1 MTELTPA
8 AAERVWREGQRGI
21 EDGSPE
27 ALRAAAAQLEGLAGD
42 PGVSALAR
50 AHILYDAGVA
60 LSRLLGIDAD
70 APARMLACEAR
81 AARMFKDR
89 FVGGEESAADG
100 WLDALSALTQ
110 VCARAADTLGVE
122 PLRSAELE
130 VDLARELFRGTPRWA
145 RIGVCYCNLGIGLLR
160 SYRRQVEGERD
171 TGLRD
176 QAVEALDT
184 AVELLES
191 DPGAARF
198 EHELFVARVNGCTCA
213 ALDVAGEVEV
223 TRLTDRCLETYEW
236 LASHGRGDSTD
247 AGGGVAASC
256 AVLHAMQRALTAF
269 LAQGPGERRLEVA
282 RTAAVRLLL
291 LAHPELWLPM
301 REPYTD
307 PCPAV
312 GEMTPIE
319 MLLGVEVAYLED
331 FLREATEPAK
341 ITAAVRVLWPVV
353 VPVAV
358 FNALDRLGRS
368 EPWVQQLVLSLFDRA
383 ERSTA
388 DALTPA
394 EQLEGRF
401 GEFRVRWCSEDEA
414 PIEEMKSLREA
425 LMSDP
430 EVSAG
435 DRLRR
440 VSLIVGAAADSA
452 WRWRQAEVE
461 AILELVHAWAPP
473 AQERE
478 HGLAWPGSKI
488 HLLGRLAG
496 PRPDLLEDLLEEA
509 RGARAMLVS
518 SGPPDAE
525 AVDLYESASVAEAF
539 ALREIGHRDGDD
551 GPLASAKALPM
562 LLVGELERWGVAR
575 EDAER
580 LIAAVSAE
588 VEIEQRTHE
597 DMARRFRRAIA
608 EEPHNDRAQARR
620 FLTLIVQRRE
630 ELDEDTAA
638 AAREAMRL
646 LLDDVRSGIAPA
658 STLSLFLALANHPQ
672 LPLNLEDTIDLAERG
687 LLLAEEGAMDDL
699 APLLR
704 LSLLAEQY
712 EDSAEDRLLRLRVS
726 ERIARLVFSSHRSL
740 EQIGATLCGFFLAQ
754 QALDAEP
761 ARGATFTDRRGRL
774 AVAVAALIAA
784 HAGGQAAA
792 VALSLWSVAGHARLY
807 DAGAADGL
815 YAALGKYIADFSPA
829 EIPESLR
836 RAIGADI
843 AMFAS
848 GGNEEEAGRGTA
860 GPWDQQS
867 GFIWRASRFYAVRP
881 DSERD
886 NGELWRDIDQFL
898 TDIEVSGAADEDRA
912 TWILGAARAA
922 SISSRHREIDETL
935 ARRLAEAALRAGR
948 SPRAPQ
954 TALGLPLFELAIL
967 LAVLIGD
974 EDLAR
979 SALGSYRA
987 AVNQRILM
995 SPDFATA
1002 LDGVQTLGAIDR
1014 AAEEALDRG
1023 LGIGL
1028 EIAESGRTKLLTA
1041 MGAGLLPVLTK
1052 PRFGRTTVFSVDG
1065 LCEVLERMV
1074 DGSLTDPLGLIAKLL
1089 DGDVSWVDTVADL
1102 VVPWRSI
1109 PHVEEL
1115 DRLSEAPVL
1124 EDVGGLRGLAL
1135 ADPTP
1140 GKLRDLSETGRILT
1154 WALGSLEDPRVAM
1167 LVDGALLLGD
1177 SEEPVDFADLN
1188 PGSLLGSLSAAA
1200 RRAFHL
1206 RTQHQDRLPPRAQ
1219 IVVIDC
1225 GADPKLAVEVANG
1238 LSLASRKVEPDIPPI
1253 APSARMLRSEPVGRE
1268 KAPVEATVLAN
1279 PTADLPGSLI
1289 EAAAWS
1295 ARGDLEPLLM
1305 MQADATVEAF
1315 LDSLCRSRLV
1325 VLSAHGRVDPRA
1337 GAALRLADGEVS
1349 IEQLLR
1355 PENAIVAER
1364 VILSCC
1370 WGGSRSTWI
1379 SQREA
1384 LGVVNCLLA
1393 LGVKEVLAPVEVV
1406 PDLATGIFGAGL
1418 AQSYSPGA
1426 GVDDALLE
1434 ARLELTLVSPGARAG
1449 ELVRVVRDEV
1459 ASGAVMAVDPTQVEG
1474 AVHGVRETTPLELGR
1489 AGQSFGV
1496 FSVDSAPI

>member
-1 MTELTPA
+1 M
-8 AAERVWREGQRGI
+8 ERAWREGQAGI
-21 EDGSPE
+21 DDGSPK
-27 ALRAAAAQLEGLAGD
+27 ALRAAAAQLEGLAED
-42 PGVSALAR
+42 PEVSALAR

-70 APARMLACEAR
+70 APVRALACETR
-81 AARMFKDR
+81 AARMLKDR

-122 PLRSAELE
+122 PLRSAGLE
-130 VDLARELFRGTPRWA
+130 VDVARELFRGTSRWA
-145 RIGVCYCNLGIGLLR
+145 RIGVCYSNIGIGLLR
-160 SYRRQVEGERD
+160 VYRQQVEGQRD
-171 TGLRD
+171 RGIRD
-176 QAVEALDT
+176 QAVNALDT
-184 AVELLES
+184 AVEMLES
-191 DPGAARF
+191 GPEAAAEF

-213 ALDVAGEVEV
+213 ALDVAREAEV
-223 TRLTDRCLETYEW
+223 TRLTERCLETYEW
-236 LASHGRGDSTD
+236 LASHGRGDN
-247 AGGGVAASC
+247 AGAGMGVSASC
-256 AVLHAMQRALTAF
+256 AVLHSMQRALAAF
-269 LAQGPGERRLEVA
+269 LIQGMGERRLEVA
-282 RTAAVRLLL
+282 RTAAARLLL

-301 REPYTD
+301 SEPHPD

-319 MLLGVEVAYLED
+319 ALLGVEVAYLED
-331 FLREATEPAK
+331 FLEEATESAK
-341 ITAAVRVLWPVV
+341 IAAAVRVLWPAA
-353 VPVAV
+353 VPMAV
-358 FNALDRLGRS
+358 FNALDRLGRN
-368 EPWVQQLVLSLFDRA
+368 EPWVQQLVLSLLDRA
-383 ERSTA
+383 ERSSAGT
-388 DALTPA
+388 LTLA
-394 EQLEGRF
+394 EQLEERF
-401 GEFRVRWCSEDEA
+401 GEFLFRWCREEEA
-414 PIEEMKSLREA
+414 PIEEMKSLRAA

-430 EVSAG
+430 ESSAE

-440 VSLIVGAAADSA
+440 VSLIVGAAADSP
-452 WRWRQAEVE
+452 WRWRQGEVE
-461 AILELVHAWAPP
+461 AILELVRAWAPSTE
-473 AQERE
+473 ERE
-478 HGLAWPGSKI
+478 HGFAWPRSKI
-488 HLLGRLAG
+488 RLLGRLTDS
-496 PRPDLLEDLLEEA
+496 RPDLLENLREEA

-525 AVDLYESASVAEAF
+525 AVDLYEDASVAEAF

-551 GPLASAKALPM
+551 DSLASATALPM
-562 LLVGELERWGVAR
+562 LLVGELERWGVAPGN
-575 EDAER
+575 AQR

-588 VEIEQRTHE
+588 VEIEQRTYE
-597 DMARRFRRAIA
+597 DVTRKFRSAITG
-608 EEPHNDRAQARR
+608 EFHNDCAQARR
-620 FLTLIVQRRE
+620 LLTLIVQRRE

-646 LLDDVRSGIAPA
+646 LLDDVRSGAAAA
-658 STLSLFLALANHPQ
+658 STLSLFPALADHPQ
-672 LPLNLEDTIDLAERG
+672 LPLNLEDAIDLAERG

-699 APLLR
+699 ALLLR
-704 LSLLAEQY
+704 LSLLAERY

-726 ERIARLVFSSHRSL
+726 ERIARLVFSSRRNL
-740 EQIGATLCGFFLAQ
+740 EQIDATLCGFFLAQ

-761 ARGATFTDRRGRL
+761 ARGATFTDRRSRL

-784 HAGGQAAA
+784 HAGGRAATI
-792 VALSLWSVAGHARLY
+792 ALSLWSAAGHARLY
-807 DAGAADGL
+807 DAGAADAL
-815 YAALGKYIADFSPA
+815 YAALRKYMAGFSPA

-836 RAIGADI
+836 RAIRADI

-848 GGNEEEAGRGTA
+848 GGDEEEAGESTA
-860 GPWDQQS
+860 GPWDRQS
-867 GFIWRASRFYAVRP
+867 GLIWRASRFYAVRP
-881 DSERD
+881 DSELD
-886 NGELWRDIDQFL
+886 DGELWRDISRFL
-898 TDIEVSGAADEDRA
+898 TDIEASGAADEDRA
-912 TWILGAARAA
+912 AWILGAAQAA
-922 SISSRHREIDETL
+922 SISSRRREIDEAV

-954 TALGLPLFELAIL
+954 TALGLPLFELTIL

-974 EDLAR
+974 DDLAR

-1014 AAEEALDRG
+1014 AATEALDRG

-1041 MGAGLLPVLTK
+1041 MGAGLLPVLSK
-1052 PRFGRTTVFSVDG
+1052 PLPGRTTAFSVDG
-1065 LCEVLERMV
+1065 LGEVLERLV
-1074 DGSLTDPLGLIAKLL
+1074 DGSLTDPLGLIAELL
-1089 DGDVSWVDTVADL
+1089 DDDVSWVDAVADL
-1102 VVPWRSI
+1102 VVPWRSV

-1115 DRLSEAPVL
+1115 DRLSEAGDLKEVA
-1124 EDVGGLRGLAL
+1124 GLRGLAL
-1135 ADPTP
+1135 ADPSP
-1140 GKLRDLSETGRILT
+1140 GELRNLSGSGRILA

-1177 SEEPVDFADLN
+1177 SEEPVDFADLD
-1188 PGSLLGSLSAAA
+1188 PDSLLGPLPSAT
-1200 RRAFHL
+1200 RRAFNL
-1206 RTQHQDRLPPRAQ
+1206 RAQNQDRLPDRAR
-1219 IVVIDC
+1219 IVVVDC

-1238 LSLASRKVEPDIPPI
+1238 LSLASRKAEPDIPPI
-1253 APSARMLRSEPVGRE
+1253 APSARLLRPAPVSRG

-1279 PTADLPGSLI
+1279 PTGDLPGSLI

-1295 ARGDLEPLLM
+1295 ARGDLEPLLV
-1305 MQADATVEAF
+1305 MQADATVKAF
-1315 LDSLCRSRLV
+1315 LDALCRSRLV

-1349 IEQLLR
+1349 IEQLLHLGD
-1355 PENAIVAER
+1355 AIVAER
-1364 VILSCC
+1364 MILSCC

-1418 AQSYSPGA
+1418 ARSYVPEA
-1426 GVDDALLE
+1426 GVGNALLG
-1434 ARLELTLVSPGARAG
+1434 ARLELTRISPGAGAD

-1459 ASGAVMAVDPTQVEG
+1459 ASGAVMVADPAQVER
-1474 AVHGVRETTPLELGR
+1474 AVNGVRETAPLELVR

-1496 FSVDSAPI
+1496 FSVDSAAI